1 MNAGIDWGRVFSQR
15 SKLMRRSAIRELM
28 RAATQESIISFA
40 GGLPAA
46 ELFPVPHIKSAVAAV
61 LEEFCGRHFGIQRRR
76 GWRGLRDWLAG
87 QFHVRREN
95 VLITTGGQQ
104 ALDLIGRV
112 LLDRGTRWLSKIR
125 TYLALLAAWRPTGA
139 EFVPVACDGEGMR
152 TEELEVLLQAKPN
165 AIYSVPNFQ
174 TPQGTTVSLSR
185 RKRLVELAR
194 EHSTVVVEDNPYGEL
209 RYSGEA
215 LPHLVELDNQVIH
228 VGTFS
233 KVLMP
238 GLRVGWVI
246 APEAVIDKLTPAK
259 QAADLHTST
268 LTQHLALELA
278 SKGFLDTFVPVLCEN
293 YRKRRDAMLAA
304 LEKYFPKS
312 ATWTRPEGGMFL
324 LVTLPPT
331 VNTGEL
337 LATALKHGVAYV
349 PGEEFHLNGGGKN
362 TMRLSFSSAPPERI
376 EEGIKRLGAV
386 LGGSI

>member
-1 MNAGIDWGRVFSQR
+1 
-15 SKLMRRSAIRELM
+15 
-28 RAATQESIISFA
+28 
-40 GGLPAA
+40 
-46 ELFPVPHIKSAVAAV
+46 
-61 LEEFCGRHFGIQRRR
+61 
-76 GWRGLRDWLAG
+76 
-87 QFHVRREN
+87 VRRQGFS
-95 VLITTGGQQ
+95 T
-104 ALDLIGRV
+104 D
-112 LLDRGTRWLSKIR
+112 
-125 TYLALLAAWRPTGA
+125 A
-139 EFVPVACDGEGMR
+139 EFRAV
-152 TEELEVLLQAKPN
+152 
-165 AIYSVPNFQ
+165 
-174 TPQGTTVSLSR
+174 
-185 RKRLVELAR
+185 
-194 EHSTVVVEDNPYGEL
+194 VVVEDNPYGEL
-209 RYSGEA
+209 RYGGVA
-215 LPHLVELDNQVIH
+215 LPHLVELGDQVIH
-228 VGTFS
+228 AGTFS

-246 APEAVIDKLTPAK
+246 APEAVIDRLTPAK

-268 LTQHLALELA
+268 LAQHLALELA

-324 LVTLPPT
+324 LVTLASE

-349 PGEEFHLNGGGKN
+349 PGEEFHLNGGGRN

>member
-1 MNAGIDWGRVFSQR
+1 
-15 SKLMRRSAIRELM
+15 
-28 RAATQESIISFA
+28 
-40 GGLPAA
+40 
-46 ELFPVPHIKSAVAAV
+46 
-61 LEEFCGRHFGIQRRR
+61 
-76 GWRGLRDWLAG
+76 LAG
-87 QFHVRREN
+87 QFRVRREN

-112 LLDRGTRWLSKIR
+112 LLDRGDRVVVENP
-125 TYLALLAAWRPTGA
+125 TYLALLAAWRPTGV
-139 EFVPVACDGEGMR
+139 EFVPVPCDGEGMR
-152 TEELEVLLQAKPN
+152 TEELEVLLQGRPK

-174 TPQGTTVSLSR
+174 NPQGTTLSLSR
-185 RKRLVELAR
+185 RKRLVALAR
-194 EHSTVVVEDNPYGEL
+194 EYSTVVVEDNPYGEL

-215 LPHLVELDNQVIH
+215 LPHLVELDDQVIH

-246 APEAVIDKLTPAK
+246 APEVVIDKLTPAK

-268 LTQHLALELA
+268 LAQHLALELA

-293 YRKRRDAMLAA
+293 YRKRRDAMLGA
-304 LEKYFPKS
+304 LERYFPKS

-324 LVTLPPT
+324 LVTLASG

-337 LATALKHGVAYV
+337 LAAALKHGVAYV
-349 PGEEFHLNGGGKN
+349 PGEEFHINGEGKN

-376 EEGIKRLGAV
+376 EEGIKRLGEV
-386 LGGSI
+386 LKAES